1 MSKFSYS
8 NVRLGQNHG
17 GERDNRR
24 EKQTI
29 KKGNPSIRPFV
40 RLLLLPEMMMG
51 EVRGHTYMTSAVHR
65 GLSYTERCKF
75 VQAKLRESFCPAAA
89 SHSRPRQASA

>member
-8 NVRLGQNHG
+8 NARLGQNHG

-29 KKGNPSIRPFV
+29 KKGNPSIRPLV

-51 EVRGHTYMTSAVHR
+51 EVRGHTYMTSA
-65 GLSYTERCKF
+65 GLSYKKRRFK
-75 VQAKLRESFCPAAA
+75 
-89 SHSRPRQASA
+89 RPKVGDI

>member
-29 KKGNPSIRPFV
+29 KKGNPSIRPLV

-51 EVRGHTYMTSAVHR
+51 EVRGHTYMTSALGGKR
-65 GLSYTERCKF
+65 GSPK
-75 VQAKLRESFCPAAA
+75 
-89 SHSRPRQASA
+89 SRRKEQNQLIYST